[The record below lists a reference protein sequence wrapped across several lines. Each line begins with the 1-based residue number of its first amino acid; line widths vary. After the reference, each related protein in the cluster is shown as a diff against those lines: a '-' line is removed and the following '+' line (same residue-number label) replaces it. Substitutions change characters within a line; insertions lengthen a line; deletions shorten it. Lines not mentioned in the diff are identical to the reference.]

1 MKIDFSYKDNP
12 LKITYDIESTPNL
25 FTLAMIHDKSM
36 SLIIFGDHQFD
47 DLDEKDLVKQMRR
60 FASKKYNKK
69 LLGIKHANDL
79 EYHVKHY
86 RQGNA
91 VDMTRF
97 LRDMIAMQTCMALD
111 IDKSRG
117 YRFVEYH

>member
-25 FTLAMIHDKSM
+25 FTLAMIHDKAM

-60 FASKKYNKK
+60 FASKKYNKNLK
-69 LLGIKHANDL
+69 IDTCVQIYKKCVYFLLTYFLKNGIIHL
-79 EYHVKHY
+79 H
-86 RQGNA
+86 
-91 VDMTRF
+91 
-97 LRDMIAMQTCMALD
+97 
-111 IDKSRG
+111 
-117 YRFVEYH
+117 